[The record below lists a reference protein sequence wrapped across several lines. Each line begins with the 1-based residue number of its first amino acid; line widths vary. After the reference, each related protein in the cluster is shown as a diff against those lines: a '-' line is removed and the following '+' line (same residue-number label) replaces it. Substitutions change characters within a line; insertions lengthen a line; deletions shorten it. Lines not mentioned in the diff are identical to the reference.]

1 MGWTDARYQAR
12 QVIVNNTATNLTS
25 GTGAILTWPCPYGK
39 IKIEKFGMVPT
50 AAFAVSA
57 TMTTRPVVQL
67 EKTTVAGSNAILNAL
82 ATITPNY
89 SQANRTVQEVDL
101 DTNTAAAGANT
112 PIAGPDTYP
121 TAVQGDDIIIN
132 QTVQGVGGTQTAKFY
147 FVFREVEV

>member
-1 MGWTDARYQAR
+1 MSFSDAKYQ
-12 QVIVNNTATNLTS
+12 QVHVLVNNTATTLTA
-25 GTGAILTWPCPYGK
+25 GTGAALTWPCPLPK
-39 IKIEKFGMVPT
+39 IRILKFGMVPT
-50 AAFAVSA
+50 AAFPNSG

-67 EKTTVAGSNAILNAL
+67 EKTTVAGSNAILNSL

-101 DTNTAAAGANT
+101 NTNTASAGVNT
-112 PIAGPDTYP
+112 PIAGPGAYP

-147 FVFREVEV
+147 FVYQEMEV